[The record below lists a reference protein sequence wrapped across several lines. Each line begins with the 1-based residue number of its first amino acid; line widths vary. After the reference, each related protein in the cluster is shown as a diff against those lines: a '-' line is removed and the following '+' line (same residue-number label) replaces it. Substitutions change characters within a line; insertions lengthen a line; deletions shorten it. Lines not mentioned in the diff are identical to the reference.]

1 VLRRAETRGPAAA
14 ALAILVGGLG
24 SGCFYSSEAGK
35 AMELRVDKLQKD
47 NDALKAEQKAQAEK
61 LDQQLPRIDQKVAE
75 VTKALD
81 SLDEASRRS
90 GADTSVQLQKVIE
103 DQAALRGQFEAYTHN
118 MDQLQGRAGA
128 AGAAAGAA
136 AAGAGDIP
144 RPTDKKEFF
153 QLAQS
158 KAKSGD
164 LTTARTLYLEFI
176 RKWPKDDLAGDAH
189 FAIAE
194 SYFGQD
200 NCPDALP
207 EYGQL
212 IKSFPKSKSV
222 PLAYVRSGDCFS
234 RLKNPDAARLAYEQV
249 IHDAPKSAEAKAA
262 ANRLADLKKS
272 PPPAKKKTH

>member
-1 VLRRAETRGPAAA
+1 MRGARLAGS
-14 ALAILVGGLG
+14 LAILAS

-35 AMELRVDKLQKD
+35 NLETRVDKLD
-47 NDALKAEQKAQAEK
+47 HDLRAEQKAQAEK
-61 LDQQLPRIDQKVAE
+61 LEQQLPRIDQKIAE

-81 SLDEASRRS
+81 SLDQASRRS

-103 DQAALRGQFEAYTHN
+103 DLAQLRGQVEAYTHSL
-118 MDQLQGRAGA
+118 DALQDRAATASTQGK
-128 AGAAAGAA
+128 AAA
-136 AAGAGDIP
+136 DDVP

-164 LTTARTLYLEFI
+164 VQTARTLYLEFA

-189 FAIAE
+189 FAVAE
-194 SYFGQD
+194 SYYAQD

-212 IKSFPKSKSV
+212 IKSFGKSRSV
-222 PLAYVRSGDCFS
+222 PLAYVRSGDCFA
-234 RLKNPDAARLAYEQV
+234 RLKNPEAARLAYEQV
-249 IHDAPKSAEAKAA
+249 VKDYPRSSEAKMAQKGLS
-262 ANRLADLKKS
+262 NLKKS
-272 PPPAKKKTH
+272 STSKGKK